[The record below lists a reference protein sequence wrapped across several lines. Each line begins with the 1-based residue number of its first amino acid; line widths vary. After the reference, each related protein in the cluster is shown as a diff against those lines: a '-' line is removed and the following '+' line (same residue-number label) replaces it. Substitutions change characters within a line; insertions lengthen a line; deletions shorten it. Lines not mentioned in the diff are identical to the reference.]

1 MIHLYSILALAGIAY
16 CFASADAAP
25 DDPSAVDGVDA
36 TFHEM
41 TLVFALMA
49 SYFATV
55 AVNPMQEIVSSAFVA
70 PILRSFLPSV
80 FADDLC

>member
-25 DDPSAVDGVDA
+25 DDPSAVDGTEA
-36 TFHEM
+36 TLHEM

-49 SYFATV
+49 SYWWALCRLAPLPFAGPGGGE
-55 AVNPMQEIVSSAFVA
+55 AGSA
-70 PILRSFLPSV
+70 RGPS
-80 FADDLC
+80 

>member
-16 CFASADAAP
+16 CFASANAAP

-55 AVNPMQEIVSSAFVA
+55 DPMQEIVSSAFVT

-80 FADDLC
+80 FADDLG